1 MPAAMESP
9 QKYVL
14 GLDLGSASLGWAM
27 IALDAED
34 KPTSLLHTGVRIFEP
49 GVEGTSVDIQEGKD
63 QSKAVERRTARLHR
77 RQLRRRAARQRE
89 LFHSLQAA
97 GLLPVGESGEKAG
110 ALERQALLNEL
121 DQSLVL
127 KFSSATDGATD
138 TALFAQ
144 MPLYLLR
151 KRALDHAL
159 EPFEI
164 GRILFH
170 LIQRRGFKSNR
181 KETKKSAKENED
193 QGTVKADI
201 HSLEL
206 EMKAAGARTLGEYF
220 AGLNPHNP
228 ANDPRLRVRRRWT
241 SRKMFETEFT
251 LIWATQS
258 PHHPSLLT
266 PELRDSVSQLLFF
279 QRPISAQKHLIGT
292 CELERGDATHPPQ
305 RRAPWASMAAQRFR
319 ILQKVNDLK
328 IIDPKSDIS
337 VALSQEDRMK
347 LYRWLDTEGTQTFKA
362 IRKYLDI
369 PKEYFFNFEKSDR
382 NKDGD
387 KTLLGNRTQQSMLK
401 VFGRFWY
408 EFTEGKQNQII
419 ENWRNSE
426 SDEALMQEAI
436 QHLGL
441 TTDEAQLLVNEK
453 AASDYCALSLKAI
466 ERLMPLMLEG
476 ASFKAAETAIY
487 GDRFSGLTVHETV
500 PEMRRVL
507 PTLRNPAV
515 ERALTELRKVV
526 NALVREHGKPHE
538 IRIELARELK
548 KPRGERLKDTDKAR
562 KREKE
567 RSTVAK
573 KIFEQFNISN
583 PSRALIEKALLYEE
597 CGGICPY
604 TGMSIRY
611 SSLVNDSEFDIEH
624 IIPRSRF
631 PDNSFQNKTLC
642 HQSMNQLKG
651 GRTPYEM
658 YKGNPEEYEKLL
670 DRVRAWP
677 IKNRGKL
684 DRFRVGEPGVK
695 DDNTLEGFSERQL
708 NDTRYTSVSAAKLL
722 ATLYGGRERI
732 NPDGTKEQAVYAT
745 SGSITAALRNTWGLE
760 EILREL
766 VPPQPGDT
774 RGKPRID
781 HRHHA
786 IDAITIAATR
796 PAVIAAMA
804 RDSSRSID
812 YRTRPK
818 IEEPWKNF
826 VPSIRPHIER
836 LLVSHRP
843 EHKLSGEL
851 HDETN
856 YGRPYQQNQKTF
868 VHVRK
873 RVVGLS
879 PKDIVNIVDAEVR
892 KAVEQKAVELGG
904 DLTACEFKND
914 WPVLATRNNGTIPI
928 KKVRLK
934 KVLDVTPVGNETR
947 RRYVA
952 ESSNHHVA
960 VYAQVDA
967 TGKEKRWDGV
977 IVSLLEAY
985 QRISEAK
992 RSEAYKKHR
1001 RSIPIIQRKLP
1012 GAEDL
1017 QFKFSLMGGD
1027 TVELHR
1033 NCDHA
1038 NEVCKPDI
1046 YRVRTIAA
1054 NGQLSLVKITDA
1066 RMKKDIQAAKE
1077 WWSPTADTLRK
1088 LGCRKVV
1095 IDLQGRRRYAND

>member
-49 GVEGTSVDIQEGKD
+49 GVEGTSVDILEGKD

-89 LFHSLQAA
+89 LFHALQAA
-97 GLLPVGESGEKAG
+97 GLLPVGESGAKAG
-110 ALERQALLNEL
+110 ALERQALLNEF

-127 KFSSATDGATD
+127 KFSSAIDGATD
-138 TALFAQ
+138 AALFAQ

-159 EPFEI
+159 EPFEL

-181 KETKKSAKENED
+181 KDTKKSAKEDDD
-193 QGTVKADI
+193 QGAVKADI

-206 EMKAAGARTLGEYF
+206 EMKATEARTLGEYL
-220 AGLNPHNP
+220 AGLDPHTQK
-228 ANDPRLRVRRRWT
+228 VRRRWT
-241 SRKMFETEFT
+241 ARWMFEAEFAA
-251 LIWATQS
+251 IWNFQS
-258 PHHPSLLT
+258 VHHPSLLT
-266 PELRDSVSQLLFF
+266 PELRERIAYLLFF
-279 QRPISAQKHLIGT
+279 QRPIAAQKHLIGE
-292 CELERGDATHPPQ
+292 CELERGDATHAPQ
-305 RRAPWASMAAQRFR
+305 RRATWASMAAQRFR

-328 IIDPKSDIS
+328 VIHPLSDNS
-337 VALSQEDRMK
+337 ECLSPDDRMK
-347 LYRWLDTEGTQTFKA
+347 LYRFLDTEGTQNFAA
-362 IRKYLDI
+362 IRKHLGI
-369 PKEYFFNFEKSDR
+369 PKGFVFNLEKG
-382 NKDGD
+382 GD
-387 KTLLGNRTQQSMLK
+387 KSLQGNRTQQSMLK

-426 SDEALMQEAI
+426 SDETLMQEAI

-466 ERLMPLMLEG
+466 QRLMPLMLEG
-476 ASFKAAETAIY
+476 ASFKTAERAVY
-487 GDRFSGLTVHETV
+487 GDRFSGLTVHESV
-500 PEMRRVL
+500 PEMRKVL

-573 KIFEQFNISN
+573 KILEQFNISN

-722 ATLYGGRERI
+722 ATLYGGRERV

-745 SGSITAALRNTWGLE
+745 SGSITAALRNTWDWKRFCVNWYHLN
-760 EILREL
+760 
-766 VPPQPGDT
+766 P
-774 RGKPRID
+774 
-781 HRHHA
+781 
-786 IDAITIAATR
+786 AT
-796 PAVIAAMA
+796 
-804 RDSSRSID
+804 
-812 YRTRPK
+812 
-818 IEEPWKNF
+818 
-826 VPSIRPHIER
+826 
-836 LLVSHRP
+836 L
-843 EHKLSGEL
+843 
-851 HDETN
+851 
-856 YGRPYQQNQKTF
+856 
-868 VHVRK
+868 
-873 RVVGLS
+873 
-879 PKDIVNIVDAEVR
+879 
-892 KAVEQKAVELGG
+892 
-904 DLTACEFKND
+904 
-914 WPVLATRNNGTIPI
+914 
-928 KKVRLK
+928 
-934 KVLDVTPVGNETR
+934 
-947 RRYVA
+947 
-952 ESSNHHVA
+952 
-960 VYAQVDA
+960 
-967 TGKEKRWDGV
+967 
-977 IVSLLEAY
+977 
-985 QRISEAK
+985 
-992 RSEAYKKHR
+992 
-1001 RSIPIIQRKLP
+1001 
-1012 GAEDL
+1012 
-1017 QFKFSLMGGD
+1017 
-1027 TVELHR
+1027 
-1033 NCDHA
+1033 
-1038 NEVCKPDI
+1038 
-1046 YRVRTIAA
+1046 AA
-1054 NGQLSLVKITDA
+1054 NHAPTTVTMPSTPSPSRPRA
-1066 RMKKDIQAAKE
+1066 RQ
-1077 WWSPTADTLRK
+1077 
-1088 LGCRKVV
+1088 
-1095 IDLQGRRRYAND
+1095 

>member
-1 MPAAMESP
+1 MSAAMNPS

-27 IALDAED
+27 IALDDAGQ
-34 KPTSLLHTGVRIFEP
+34 PTSLLHTGVRIFEP
-49 GVEGTSVDIQEGKD
+49 GVEGTATDIQEGKD
-63 QSKAVERRTARLHR
+63 QSKAVDRRTARLHR

-89 LFHSLQAA
+89 LFHLLQSA
-97 GLLPVGESGEKAG
+97 GLLPFGESGMKATQ
-110 ALERQALLNEL
+110 LERQVILEEL
-121 DQSLVL
+121 DRTLVT
-127 KFSSATDGATD
+127 KFVSVATGEAEP
-138 TALFAQ
+138 APFAQ
-144 MPLYLLR
+144 MPLYYLR
-151 KRALDHAL
+151 KRALGHPL
-159 EPFEI
+159 EPFEL
-164 GRILFH
+164 GRVLFH
-170 LIQRRGFKSNR
+170 LIQRRGFQSNR
-181 KETKKSAKENED
+181 KDTKKSAKENED
-193 QGTVKADI
+193 QGEVKADI

-206 EMKAAGARTLGEYF
+206 EMQAAGVRTLGEYL

-228 ANDPRLRVRRRWT
+228 TNDPKLRVRRRWT
-241 SRKMFETEFT
+241 ARWMFEKEFS
-251 LIWATQS
+251 LIWEKQS
-258 PHHPSLLT
+258 AYHPSLLT
-266 PELRDSVSQLLFF
+266 PALRDEIARLLFY
-279 QRPISAQKHLIGT
+279 QRPIAAQKHLIGT
-292 CELERGDATHPPQ
+292 CELERGDNTHSPQ

-328 IIDPKSDIS
+328 VIHPESDIA
-337 VALSQEDRMK
+337 VPLSQEDRIK
-347 LYRWLDTEGTQTFKA
+347 LYHWLDTEGPQTFKA
-362 IRKYLDI
+362 IRKHLGI

-401 VFGRFWY
+401 VFGHFWC

-441 TTDEAQLLVNEK
+441 TAEEAKILANEK
-453 AASDYCALSLKAI
+453 AASDYCSLSLRAI
-466 ERLMPLMLEG
+466 QRLMPLMLEG
-476 ASFKAAETAIY
+476 ASFKTAETTIY
-487 GDRFSGLTVHETV
+487 GDRFSGLTIHKTI
-500 PEMRRVL
+500 PEMRQVL

-526 NALVREHGKPHE
+526 NALVREHGKPYE
-538 IRIELARELK
+538 VRIELARELK
-548 KPRGERLKDTDKAR
+548 KPRGERVKEIDKIR

-567 RSTVAK
+567 RADIVK
-573 KIFEQFNISN
+573 RILQECGKSN
-583 PSRALIEKALLYEE
+583 PSRLDIEKGLLHQE

-604 TGMSIRY
+604 TGKCISFCNLY
-611 SSLVNDSEFDIEH
+611 NDSEFDIEH

-658 YKGNPEEYEKLL
+658 YKGDPRGYEDLL
-670 DRVRAWP
+670 NRVRAWP

-684 DRFRVGEPGVK
+684 DRFRVGEPGIK
-695 DDNTLEGFSERQL
+695 EDNSLEGFSARQL

-732 NPDGTKEQAVYAT
+732 NPDGSKEQAVYAT
-745 SGSITAALRNTWGLE
+745 SGSITAALRSTWGLE
-760 EILREL
+760 EILRDL

-786 IDAITIAATR
+786 IDAIAIAATR

-812 YRTRPK
+812 PRTRPK
-818 IEEPWKNF
+818 IEQPWKNF
-826 VPSIRPHIER
+826 IDSIRPHIER

-856 YGRPYQQNQKTF
+856 YGRPYQQNQKTL

-873 RVVGLS
+873 RVSGLS
-879 PKDIVNIVDAEVR
+879 PKDIANIADPAVR
-892 KAVEQKAVELGG
+892 SAVERKAVELGG
-904 DLTACEFKND
+904 DLAACELKND
-914 WPVLATRNNGTIPI
+914 WPVLPTRNGGSIPI

-960 VYAQVDA
+960 IYAQLDA

-1001 RSIPIIQRKLP
+1001 RGASIIQRKLP

-1038 NEVCKPDI
+1038 SEICTPDI

-1095 IDLQGRRRYAND
+1095 IDLKGIRRYAND

>member
-1 MPAAMESP
+1 MSAAMDSS

-27 IALDAED
+27 IALNDSGQ
-34 KPTSLLHTGVRIFEP
+34 PTSLLHTGVRIFEP
-49 GVEGTSVDIQEGKD
+49 GVEGTSTDIQEGKD
-63 QSKAVERRTARLHR
+63 QSKAVDRRTARLHR

-89 LFHSLQAA
+89 LFHTLQGA
-97 GLLPVGESGEKAG
+97 GLLPVGESGAKATQ
-110 ALERQALLNEL
+110 LERQTILDEL
-121 DQSLVL
+121 DRALVT
-127 KFSSATDGATD
+127 KFTSVFASEAEPAS
-138 TALFAQ
+138 FAQ
-144 MPLYLLR
+144 IPLYHLR
-151 KRALDHAL
+151 KRALDHPL
-159 EPFEI
+159 EPFEF
-164 GRILFH
+164 GRVLFH

-181 KETKKSAKENED
+181 KETKKSAKESDD
-193 QGTVKADI
+193 QGAVNDGI
-201 HSLEL
+201 HTLTQ
-206 EMKAAGARTLGEYF
+206 EMKAAEARTLGEYL
-220 AGLNPHNP
+220 AGLDPHTQK
-228 ANDPRLRVRRRWT
+228 VRRRWT
-241 SRKMFETEFT
+241 ARWMFEKEFA
-251 LIWATQS
+251 LIWERQS
-258 PHHPSLLT
+258 AHHSSLLT
-266 PELRDSVSQLLFF
+266 TALRDQIAQLLFF
-279 QRPISAQKHLIGT
+279 QRPIAAQKHLIGH
-292 CELERGDATHPPQ
+292 CELERGDDTHPPE

-328 IIDPKSDIS
+328 VIHPDSDI
-337 VALSQEDRMK
+337 ATPLSPEDRMK
-347 LYRWLDTEGTQTFKA
+347 LYHFLDTEGTQTFAK
-362 IRKYLDI
+362 IRKHLGI
-369 PKEYFFNFEKSDR
+369 AGGRFFNFEKSDR

-387 KTLLGNRTQQSMLK
+387 KTLLGNRTQHSMLK

-426 SDEALMQEAI
+426 SDDSLMEEAI

-441 TTDEAQLLVNEK
+441 TAEEAQILVNEK

-466 ERLMPLMLEG
+466 HRLTPLMLEG
-476 ASFKAAETAIY
+476 ASFKTAETAVY

-500 PEMRRVL
+500 PGMRKVL

-526 NALVREHGKPHE
+526 NVLVRQHGKPHE

-548 KPRGERLKDTDKAR
+548 KPRGERVKDTDKIR

-567 RSTVAK
+567 RSEIVK
-573 KIFEQFNISN
+573 KILQECGNSN
-583 PSRALIEKALLYEE
+583 PSRLDIEKALLHQE

-604 TGMSIRY
+604 TEKSISFRNLY
-611 SSLVNDSEFDIEH
+611 NDSEFDIEH

-642 HQSMNQLKG
+642 HQSTNQLKG
-651 GRTPYEM
+651 GKTPYEM
-658 YKGNPEEYEKLL
+658 YKGNPEEYENLL
-670 DRVRAWP
+670 NRVRAWP

-695 DDNTLEGFSERQL
+695 EDNSLEGFSARQL

-732 NPDGTKEQAVYAT
+732 NPDGSKEQAVYAT
-745 SGSITAALRNTWGLE
+745 SGTITAALRNAWGLE

-812 YRTRPK
+812 PRTRPK
-818 IEEPWKNF
+818 IEQPWKNF
-826 VPSIRPHIER
+826 IDSIRPHIEQ

-856 YGRPYQQNQKTF
+856 YGRPYQQNKKTM

-873 RVVGLS
+873 RVPGLS
-879 PKDIVNIVDAEVR
+879 PKDIANIVDPVVRSAVER
-892 KAVEQKAVELGG
+892 KATELSG
-904 DLTACEFKND
+904 DHAGCELKND
-914 WPVLATRNNGTIPI
+914 WPVLTTRNGGTIPI

-934 KVLDVTPVGNETR
+934 KVLDVTPVGNDAR

-960 VYAQVDA
+960 VYAQLDA
-967 TGKEKRWDGV
+967 AGKEKRWDGV

-985 QRISEAK
+985 QRISESK

-1001 RSIPIIQRKLP
+1001 RSIPIIQRSIP
-1012 GAEDL
+1012 DAEDL
-1017 QFKFSLMGGD
+1017 QFRFSLMGGD

-1033 NCDHA
+1033 SCDHA
-1038 NEVCKPDI
+1038 KDICKLGI

-1095 IDLQGRRRYAND
+1095 IDLKGIRRYAND

>member
-1 MPAAMESP
+1 MESP

-27 IALDAED
+27 IALDCAG

-63 QSKAVERRTARLHR
+63 QSKAVDRRTARLHR

-89 LFHSLQAA
+89 LFHTLQAT
-97 GLLPVGESGEKAG
+97 GLLPVGESGEKTG

-127 KFSSATDGATD
+127 KFSSFTNSAADA
-138 TALFAQ
+138 ALFAQ

-151 KRALDHAL
+151 KRALDYTL
-159 EPFEI
+159 EPFEL

-181 KETKKSAKENED
+181 KETKKSPKENED
-193 QGTVKADI
+193 QGAVKADI

-206 EMKAAGARTLGEYF
+206 EIQAAGARTLGEYF

-228 ANDPRLRVRRRWT
+228 TNDPKLRVRRRWT
-241 SRKMFETEFT
+241 SRKMFETEFA
-251 LIWATQS
+251 LIWAAQS
-258 PHHPSLLT
+258 SYHPSLLT
-266 PELRDSVSQLLFF
+266 PELRDRVSQLLFF

-328 IIDPKSDIS
+328 VIHPVTDNTEF
-337 VALSQEDRMK
+337 LSAEDRMK
-347 LYRWLDTEGTQTFKA
+347 LYRFLDTEGTQTFAA
-362 IRKYLDI
+362 IRKHLGLKGYV
-369 PKEYFFNFEKSDR
+369 FNLEKG
-382 NKDGD
+382 GD
-387 KTLLGNRTQQSMLK
+387 KSLRGNRTQQSMLK

-426 SDEALMQEAI
+426 SDEPLMQEAM

-441 TTDEAQLLVNEK
+441 TATEAQLLVNEK
-453 AASDYCALSLKAI
+453 PASDYCALSLKAI

-476 ASFKAAETAIY
+476 ASFKAAETTIY
-487 GDRFSGLTVHETV
+487 GDRFSGLTVHEAV
-500 PEMRRVL
+500 PEMRKVL

-526 NALVREHGKPHE
+526 NALVREHGKPQE

-548 KPRGERLKDTDKAR
+548 KPRGERQKETDKIK

-567 RSTVAK
+567 RADIAK
-573 KIFEQFNISN
+573 KILQECGNSN
-583 PSRALIEKALLYEE
+583 PSRLDIEKGLLHRE

-604 TGMSIRY
+604 TEKSISFCNLY
-611 SSLVNDSEFDIEH
+611 NDSEFDIEH

-651 GRTPYEM
+651 GRIPHEM

-670 DRVRAWP
+670 NRVRAWP

-708 NDTRYTSVSAAKLL
+708 NDTRYTSVAAAKLL

-732 NPDGTKEQAVYAT
+732 NPDGSKEQAVYAT
-745 SGSITAALRNTWGLE
+745 SGSITAALRSTWGLE

-804 RDSSRSID
+804 RDSSRAID
-812 YRTRPK
+812 PRTRPK
-818 IEEPWKNF
+818 IEQPWKDF
-826 VPSIRPHIER
+826 IPSIRPHIEQ
-836 LLVSHRP
+836 LLISHRP

-856 YGRPYQQNQKTF
+856 YGRPYQQNQKTL

-873 RVVGLS
+873 RVSGLS
-879 PKDIVNIVDAEVR
+879 PKDVANIVDTKIREAVER
-892 KAVEQKAVELGG
+892 KAAEFGG
-904 DLTACEFKND
+904 DLAACELKND
-914 WPVLATRNNGTIPI
+914 WPVLPTRNGGTIPI

-960 VYAQVDA
+960 VYAQLDA
-967 TGKEKRWDGV
+967 AGKEKRWDGV

-992 RSEAYKKHR
+992 RSETYKKHR
-1001 RSIPIIQRKLP
+1001 RCIPIIQRSIA

-1033 NCDHA
+1033 TCDHTS
-1038 NEVCKPDI
+1038 EVCKPGI
-1046 YRVRTIAA
+1046 YRIRTIAA

-1095 IDLQGRRRYAND
+1095 VDLQGRRRFAND

>member
-27 IALDAED
+27 IALDCAG

-63 QSKAVERRTARLHR
+63 QSKAVDRRTARLHR

-89 LFHSLQAA
+89 LFHTLQAT

-127 KFSSATDGATD
+127 KFSSFTDIAAEA
-138 TALFAQ
+138 ALFAQ

-159 EPFEI
+159 EPFEL
-164 GRILFH
+164 GRVLFH

-193 QGTVKADI
+193 QGAVKADI

-206 EMKAAGARTLGEYF
+206 EIEAAGARTLGEYF

-228 ANDPRLRVRRRWT
+228 TNDPRLRVRRRWT
-241 SRKMFETEFT
+241 SRKMFETEFA
-251 LIWATQS
+251 LIWEAQS
-258 PHHPSLLT
+258 PHHPSLSTQDLH
-266 PELRDSVSQLLFF
+266 DSVWKLLFD
-279 QRPISAQKHLIGT
+279 QRKVAEQKHLIGT

-305 RRAPWASMAAQRFR
+305 RRAPWASMVAQRFR

-328 IIDPKSDIS
+328 VIHPVSDN
-337 VALSQEDRMK
+337 AEFLSAEDRMK
-347 LYRWLDTEGTQTFKA
+347 LYRFLDTEGTQTFPA
-362 IRKYLDI
+362 IRKHLGLKGYV
-369 PKEYFFNFEKSDR
+369 FNLEKG
-382 NKDGD
+382 GD
-387 KTLLGNRTQQSMLK
+387 KSLQGNRTQHSMLK

-426 SDEALMQEAI
+426 SDETLTEETV

-441 TTDEAQLLVNEK
+441 TRAEAQLLVNEK

-476 ASFKAAETAIY
+476 ISFKTAEKECYPDRDKVEIY
-487 GDRFSGLTVHETV
+487 NTV
-500 PEMRRVL
+500 PEMRKVL

-526 NALVREHGKPHE
+526 NAIVREHGKPHE

-548 KPRGERLKDTDKAR
+548 KPRGERIKETDKIK

-567 RSTVAK
+567 RADIAK
-573 KIFEQFNISN
+573 KILQECGNSN
-583 PSRALIEKALLYEE
+583 PSRIDIEKGLLHRE

-604 TGMSIRY
+604 TEKSISFCNLY
-611 SSLVNDSEFDIEH
+611 NDSEFDIEH

-670 DRVRAWP
+670 NRVRAWP

-684 DRFRVGEPGVK
+684 DRFRVGEPGLK
-695 DDNTLEGFSERQL
+695 DDNSLEGFSQRQL
-708 NDTRYTSVSAAKLL
+708 NDTRYTSVAAAKLL

-732 NPDGTKEQAVYAT
+732 APDGSKEQAVYAT
-745 SGSITAALRNTWGLE
+745 SGSITATLRSTWGLE

-804 RDSSRSID
+804 RDSSRAID
-812 YRTRPK
+812 PRTRPK
-818 IEEPWKNF
+818 IEQPWKDF
-826 VPSIRPHIER
+826 IPSIRPHIEQ

-856 YGRPYQQNQKTF
+856 YGRPYQQNQKTL

-873 RVVGLS
+873 RVAGLS
-879 PKDIVNIVDAEVR
+879 PKDIGNIVDTKIREAVER
-892 KAVEQKAVELGG
+892 KAAELGG
-904 DLTACEFKND
+904 DLAACELKND
-914 WPVLATRNNGTIPI
+914 WPVLPTRNGGTIPI
-928 KKVRLK
+928 KKVRMK

-952 ESSNHHVA
+952 ESSNHHIA
-960 VYAQVDA
+960 VYAQLDA
-967 TGKEKRWDGV
+967 AGKEKRWDGV

-1001 RSIPIIQRKLP
+1001 RSIPIIQRSIP

-1033 NCDHA
+1033 TCNHA
-1038 NEVCKPDI
+1038 KEICNPEI
-1046 YRVRTIAA
+1046 YRIRTIAA
-1054 NGQLSLVKITDA
+1054 SGQLSLARITDA
-1066 RMKKDIQAAKE
+1066 RMKKEIIAAGD
-1077 WWSPTADTLRK
+1077 WWQPRVDGLRK
-1088 LGCRKVV
+1088 LDCRKVLV
-1095 IDLQGRRRYAND
+1095 DLQGRRRYAND

>member
-1 MPAAMESP
+1 MSAAMEAP

-27 IALDAED
+27 IALDD
-34 KPTSLLHTGVRIFEP
+34 TGKPTSLLRTGVRIFEP

-63 QSKAVERRTARLHR
+63 QSKAVDRRTARLHR

-89 LFHSLQAA
+89 LFHLLQAA
-97 GLLPVGESGEKAG
+97 SLLPTGESGAKAG

-121 DQSLVL
+121 DRSLVL
-127 KFSSATDGATD
+127 KFSSLANNASDA
-138 TALFAQ
+138 APFAQ

-151 KRALDHAL
+151 KHALDHAL
-159 EPFEI
+159 EPYEL

-181 KETKKSAKENED
+181 NETKKSSKEED
-193 QGTVKADI
+193 QGAVKADI

-206 EMKAAGARTLGEYF
+206 EMKAADVRTLGEYL
-220 AGLNPHNP
+220 ASLDPHTQK
-228 ANDPRLRVRRRWT
+228 VRRRWT
-241 SRKMFETEFT
+241 ARWMFEVEF
-251 LIWATQS
+251 LKIWEVQWS
-258 PHHPSLLT
+258 HHPSLLT
-266 PELRDSVSQLLFF
+266 PELRDSISQLLFF
-279 QRPISAQKHLIGT
+279 QRPIAAQKHLIGT

-328 IIDPKSDIS
+328 VIHPLSDN
-337 VALSQEDRMK
+337 AEFLSAEDRMK
-347 LYRWLDTEGTQTFKA
+347 LYRFLDTEGTQTFAA
-362 IRKYLDI
+362 IRKHLGI
-369 PKEYFFNFEKSDR
+369 PKGYVFNLEKG
-382 NKDGD
+382 GD
-387 KTLLGNRTQQSMLK
+387 KSLQGNRTQQSMLK
-401 VFGRFWY
+401 VFGHFWY

-426 SDEALMQEAI
+426 SDETLQEEAV

-441 TTDEAQLLVNEK
+441 TPEEAKLLVNEK
-453 AASDYCALSLKAI
+453 APSDYCALSLKAI

-476 ASFKAAETAIY
+476 ESFKTAETTVY
-487 GDRFSGLTVHETV
+487 GDRFSGLTVHDTV
-500 PEMRRVL
+500 PEMRKVL

-526 NALVREHGKPHE
+526 NALVREYGKPQE

-567 RSTVAK
+567 RSIAAT
-573 KIFEQFNISN
+573 KILDQFNISN

-695 DDNTLEGFSERQL
+695 DNNTLEGFSERQL

-722 ATLYGGRERI
+722 ATLYGGRERM

-745 SGSITAALRNTWGLE
+745 SGSVTAALRITWGLE

-804 RDSSRSID
+804 RDSSRAID
-812 YRTRPK
+812 PRTRPK
-818 IEEPWKNF
+818 IEQPWKDF
-826 VPSIRPHIER
+826 IPSIRPHIEQ

-856 YGRPYQQNQKTF
+856 YGRPYQQNHKTL
-868 VHVRK
+868 VHIRK
-873 RVVGLS
+873 RVSGLS
-879 PKDIVNIVDAEVR
+879 PKDIANIVDLEVK
-892 KAVEQKAVELGG
+892 KAVERKAKELGG
-904 DLTACEFKND
+904 DLAACELKND
-914 WPVLATRNNGTIPI
+914 WPVLPTRNGGTIPI

-960 VYAQVDA
+960 VFAQLDA
-967 TGKEKRWDGV
+967 AGKEKRWDGV

-992 RSEAYKKHR
+992 RSETTKKHQP
-1001 RSIPIIQRKLP
+1001 SNPIIQRKLP
-1012 GAEDL
+1012 GTEDL

-1033 NCDHA
+1033 HCDHA
-1038 NEVCKPDI
+1038 NEACKPDI

-1054 NGQLSLVKITDA
+1054 NGQLSLVKIADA

-1088 LGCRKVV
+1088 LDCRKIVV
-1095 IDLQGRRRYAND
+1095 DLQGRRRYAND

>member
-1 MPAAMESP
+1 MSAAMDSS

-27 IALDAED
+27 IALDDAGQ
-34 KPTSLLHTGVRIFEP
+34 PTSLLHTGVRIFEP
-49 GVEGTSVDIQEGKD
+49 GVEGTSTDIQEGKD
-63 QSKAVERRTARLHR
+63 QSKAVDRRTARLHR

-89 LFHSLQAA
+89 LFHTLQEA
-97 GLLPVGESGEKAG
+97 GLLPVGESGAKATQ
-110 ALERQALLNEL
+110 LERQAILDEL
-121 DQSLVL
+121 DKAFVK
-127 KFSSATDGATD
+127 KFTSSFVGVADA
-138 TALFAQ
+138 APFAQ
-144 MPLYLLR
+144 MPLYHLR
-151 KRALDHAL
+151 KRALDHPL
-159 EPFEI
+159 EPFEL
-164 GRILFH
+164 GRVLFH

-193 QGTVKADI
+193 QGAVKADI

-206 EMKAAGARTLGEYF
+206 EMQVAGARTLGEYL

-228 ANDPRLRVRRRWT
+228 TNDPKLRVRRRWT
-241 SRKMFETEFT
+241 ARWMFEKEFA
-251 LIWATQS
+251 LIWEAQS
-258 PHHPSLLT
+258 VHQPSLLT
-266 PELRDSVSQLLFF
+266 SELRDRIAQLLFF
-279 QRPISAQKHLIGT
+279 QRPIAAQKHLIGT
-292 CELERGDATHPPQ
+292 CELERGDDTHPPQ

-328 IIDPKSDIS
+328 VIHPDSDL
-337 VALSQEDRMK
+337 ATPLSPEDRMK
-347 LYRWLDTEGTQTFKA
+347 LYHFLDTEGTQTFAK
-362 IRKYLDI
+362 IRKHLGI
-369 PKEYFFNFEKSDR
+369 AGGCFFNFEKSDR

-387 KTLLGNRTQQSMLK
+387 KTLLGNRTQHSMLK
-401 VFGRFWY
+401 IFGRFWY

-426 SDEALMQEAI
+426 SDEAMMQEAI

-441 TTDEAQLLVNEK
+441 TVEEAKILVNEK

-466 ERLMPLMLEG
+466 NRLIPLMMEG
-476 ASFKAAETAIY
+476 ISFKTAETMIY

-500 PEMRRVL
+500 PEMRKVL

-548 KPRGERLKDTDKAR
+548 KPRGERVKETDKIR

-567 RSTVAK
+567 RSAVAK
-573 KIFEQFNISN
+573 KILEQFNISN
-583 PSRALIEKALLYEE
+583 PGRALIEKALLYEE

-604 TGMSIRY
+604 TGLSIRY

-651 GRTPYEM
+651 GKTPYEM
-658 YKGNPEEYEKLL
+658 YKGSPEEYEKLL

-695 DDNTLEGFSERQL
+695 EDNTLEGFSERQL

-804 RDSSRSID
+804 RGSARALDP
-812 YRTRPK
+812 RTRPK
-818 IEEPWKNF
+818 IEQPWKDF
-826 VPSIRPHIER
+826 IPSIRPHIEQ

-856 YGRPYQQNQKTF
+856 YGRPYQQNQKTL

-873 RVVGLS
+873 RVAGLS

-892 KAVEQKAVELGG
+892 RAVEQKAVELGG
-904 DLTACEFKND
+904 DLTACELKND

-952 ESSNHHVA
+952 ESSNHHIA
-960 VYAQVDA
+960 VYSQIDA

-992 RSEAYKKHR
+992 HSEAYKKHR
-1001 RSIPIIQRKLP
+1001 RSIPIIQRSIP

-1017 QFKFSLMGGD
+1017 QFRFSLMGGD

-1033 NCDHA
+1033 NCNHA

>member
-1 MPAAMESP
+1 MSAAMDSS

-27 IALDAED
+27 IALDDAD
-34 KPTSLLHTGVRIFEP
+34 KPTSLLHAGVRIFEP
-49 GVEGTSVDIQEGKD
+49 GVEGTSADIQEGKD
-63 QSKAVERRTARLHR
+63 QSKAVDRRTARLHR

-89 LFHSLQAA
+89 LFHTLQAT
-97 GLLPVGESGEKAG
+97 GLLPVGESGAKAG

-127 KFSSATDGATD
+127 KFSPSTDNAADAT
-138 TALFAQ
+138 LFAQ

-159 EPFEI
+159 EPFEL

-181 KETKKSAKENED
+181 KETKKSPKENED
-193 QGTVKADI
+193 QGAVKAEI
-201 HSLEL
+201 HSLEQ
-206 EMKAAGARTLGEYF
+206 EMRAADVRTLGEYL
-220 AGLNPHNP
+220 AGLDPHTQK
-228 ANDPRLRVRRRWT
+228 VRRRWT
-241 SRKMFETEFT
+241 ARWMFEKEFKE
-251 LIWATQS
+251 IWVKQA
-258 PHHPSLLT
+258 PHHPSILT
-266 PELRDSVSQLLFF
+266 PELHDRVAYLLFF
-279 QRPISAQKHLIGT
+279 QRPIAAQKHLIGE
-292 CELERGDATHPPQ
+292 CELECGDATHPPQ

-328 IIDPKSDIS
+328 VIHPDSDI
-337 VALSQEDRMK
+337 ATPLSPEDRMK
-347 LYRWLDTEGTQTFKA
+347 LYHLLDTEGTQTFKA
-362 IRKYLDI
+362 IRKHLGI
-369 PKEYFFNFEKSDR
+369 SKECFFNFEKSDQ
-382 NKDGD
+382 NKDGE
-387 KTLLGNRTQQSMLK
+387 KTLLGNRTQHSMLK

-426 SDEALMQEAI
+426 SDEILMQEAV

-441 TTDEAQLLVNEK
+441 TPEEAQLLVNEK

-466 ERLMPLMLEG
+466 NQLMPLMLEG
-476 ASFKAAETAIY
+476 ASFKTAETTIY

-500 PEMRRVL
+500 PEMRKIL

-515 ERALTELRKVV
+515 ERAMTELRKVV
-526 NALVREHGKPHE
+526 NALVREYGKPHE

-548 KPRGERLKDTDKAR
+548 KPRGERLKETDKIR

-567 RSTVAK
+567 RADIVK
-573 KIFEQFNISN
+573 KILTECGNSN
-583 PSRALIEKALLYEE
+583 PSRADIEKGLLHRE

-604 TGMSIRY
+604 TKKVINF
-611 SSLVNDSEFDIEH
+611 SSLYNDSEFDIEH

-658 YKGNPEEYEKLL
+658 YKGTPEEYEKLL
-670 DRVRAWP
+670 DRVRSWP

-695 DDNTLEGFSERQL
+695 EDNTLEGFSERQL
-708 NDTRYTSVSAAKLL
+708 NDTRYTSVAAAKLL

-732 NPDGTKEQAVYAT
+732 NPDGSKEQAVYAT
-745 SGSITAALRNTWGLE
+745 SGSITAALRSTWGLE

-804 RDSSRSID
+804 RDSSRAID
-812 YRTRPK
+812 PRTRPK
-818 IEEPWKNF
+818 IEQPWKNF
-826 VPSIRPHIER
+826 IPSIRPHIEQ

-856 YGRPYQQNQKTF
+856 YGRPYQENQKTL
-868 VHVRK
+868 VHIRK
-873 RVVGLS
+873 RVAGLS
-879 PKDIVNIVDAEVR
+879 TKDVANIVDLEVK
-892 KAVEQKAVELGG
+892 KAVERKAAELGG
-904 DLTACEFKND
+904 NLAACELKND
-914 WPVLATRNNGTIPI
+914 WPVLSTRNGSTIPI

-934 KVLDVTPVGNETR
+934 KVLDATPVGNETR

-960 VYAQVDA
+960 VYAQLDA
-967 TGKEKRWDGV
+967 AGKEKRWDGV

-1001 RSIPIIQRKLP
+1001 RSIPVIQRSIT

-1033 NCDHA
+1033 NCDHIS
-1038 NEVCKPDI
+1038 EVCNPEI

-1088 LGCRKVV
+1088 LGCRKVIV
-1095 IDLQGRRRYAND
+1095 DLQGRRRYAND

>member
-1 MPAAMESP
+1 MPAAMDSS

-27 IALDAED
+27 IALDDAGQ
-34 KPTSLLHTGVRIFEP
+34 PTSLLHTGVRIFEP
-49 GVEGTSVDIQEGKD
+49 GVEGTSTDIQEGKD
-63 QSKAVERRTARLHR
+63 QSKAVDRRTARLHR
-77 RQLRRRAARQRE
+77 RQLRRRAARQRD
-89 LFHSLQAA
+89 LFHTLQAT
-97 GLLPVGESGEKAG
+97 GLLPIGESGAKAG
-110 ALERQALLNEL
+110 ALERQALLNKL
-121 DQSLVL
+121 DQSLVF
-127 KFSSATDGATD
+127 KFSSATDSAAD
-138 TALFAQ
+138 AALFAQ

-151 KRALDHAL
+151 KRALGNAL
-159 EPFEI
+159 EPFEL
-164 GRILFH
+164 GRIFFH

-193 QGTVKADI
+193 QGAVKADI

-206 EMKAAGARTLGEYF
+206 EIQAAGARTLGEYF

-228 ANDPRLRVRRRWT
+228 TNDPKLRVRRRWT
-241 SRKMFETEFT
+241 SRKMFETEFA
-251 LIWATQS
+251 LIWAAQS
-258 PHHPSLLT
+258 PYHTSLLT

-279 QRPISAQKHLIGT
+279 QRPISAQHLIGH
-292 CELERGDATHPPQ
+292 CELERGDTTHPPP
-305 RRAPWASMAAQRFR
+305 RRAPWASMSTQRFR

-328 IIDPKSDIS
+328 IIHPVSDN
-337 VALSQEDRMK
+337 AEFLSAEDRMK
-347 LYRWLDTEGTQTFKA
+347 LYRFLDTEGTQTFAA
-362 IRKYLDI
+362 IRKHLGLKGYV
-369 PKEYFFNFEKSDR
+369 FNLEKG
-382 NKDGD
+382 GD
-387 KTLLGNRTQQSMLK
+387 KSLQGNRTQQSMLK
-401 VFGRFWY
+401 VFGHFWY

-426 SDEALMQEAI
+426 SDEGLMQEAM

-441 TTDEAQLLVNEK
+441 TATEAQLLVNEK
-453 AASDYCALSLKAI
+453 PASDYCALSLKAI

-476 ASFKAAETAIY
+476 ASFKTAETTIY

-500 PEMRRVL
+500 PEMRKVL

-526 NALVREHGKPHE
+526 NALVREHGKPQE

-548 KPRGERLKDTDKAR
+548 KPRGERQKETDKIK

-567 RSTVAK
+567 RADIAK
-573 KIFEQFNISN
+573 KILQECGNSN
-583 PSRALIEKALLYEE
+583 PSRLDIEKGLLHRE

-604 TGMSIRY
+604 TEKSISFCNLY
-611 SSLVNDSEFDIEH
+611 NDSEFDIEH

-684 DRFRVGEPGVK
+684 DRFRVGEPGLK
-695 DDNTLEGFSERQL
+695 EDNTLEGFSQRQL

-732 NPDGTKEQAVYAT
+732 NPDGTKDQAVYAT

-804 RDSSRSID
+804 RDSSRALD
-812 YRTRPK
+812 PRTRPK
-818 IEEPWKNF
+818 IDPPWKNF
-826 VPSIRPHIER
+826 VPSIRPHIEQ
-836 LLVSHRP
+836 LLISHRP

-856 YGRPYQQNQKTF
+856 YGRPYQQNQKTL
-868 VHVRK
+868 VHIRK
-873 RVVGLS
+873 RVAGLS
-879 PKDIVNIVDAEVR
+879 PKDIGNIVDTKIREAVER
-892 KAVEQKAVELGG
+892 KAAELGG
-904 DLTACEFKND
+904 DLTACELKND
-914 WPVLATRNNGTIPI
+914 WPVLPTRNGRTIPI

-952 ESSNHHVA
+952 ESSNHHIA
-960 VYAQVDA
+960 VYAQLDA
-967 TGKEKRWDGV
+967 AGKEKRWDGV

-992 RSEAYKKHR
+992 RSEAYKKYR
-1001 RSIPIIQRKLP
+1001 RSILIVQRSIP

-1033 NCDHA
+1033 TCNHEKEIC
-1038 NEVCKPDI
+1038 NPEI
-1046 YRVRTIAA
+1046 YRIRTIAA
-1054 NGQLSLVKITDA
+1054 SGQLSLARITDA
-1066 RMKKDIQAAKE
+1066 RMKKEIIAAGD
-1077 WWSPTADTLRK
+1077 WWQPRVDALRK

-1095 IDLQGRRRYAND
+1095 VDLQGRRRYAND

>member
-1 MPAAMESP
+1 MSAVLEAS

-27 IALDAED
+27 IALDEAD
-34 KPTSLLHTGVRIFEP
+34 KPTSLLHAGVRIFEP
-49 GVEGTSVDIQEGKD
+49 GVEGTSIDIQEGKD
-63 QSKAVERRTARLHR
+63 QSKAVDRRTARLHR

-89 LFHSLQAA
+89 LFHLLQAT

-121 DQSLVL
+121 DRSLVL
-127 KFSSATDGATD
+127 KFSSTTNSAADA
-138 TALFAQ
+138 ALFAQ

-159 EPFEI
+159 EPFEF
-164 GRILFH
+164 GRVLFH

-181 KETKKSAKENED
+181 KETKKNPKENED
-193 QGTVKADI
+193 QGAVKADI

-206 EMKAAGARTLGEYF
+206 EIQAAGARTLGEYF

-228 ANDPRLRVRRRWT
+228 TNDPKLRVRRRWT
-241 SRKMFETEFT
+241 GRKMFEQEFA
-251 LIWATQS
+251 LIWAAQA
-258 PHHPSLLT
+258 PHYPSLLT
-266 PELRDSVSQLLFF
+266 QELHDSVWKLLFD
-279 QRPISAQKHLIGT
+279 QRKVADQRHLIGT

-328 IIDPKSDIS
+328 VIHPDSDI
-337 VALSQEDRMK
+337 ATPLSAEDRVK
-347 LYRWLDTEGTQTFKA
+347 LYHFLDTEGTQTFA
-362 IRKYLDI
+362 SIRKHLDI
-369 PKEYFFNFEKSDR
+369 PKGHVFNLEKG
-382 NKDGD
+382 GD
-387 KTLLGNRTQQSMLK
+387 KSLQGNRTQHSMLK

-426 SDEALMQEAI
+426 DDETLMQEAI

-441 TTDEAQLLVNEK
+441 TPEEAQLLVNEK

-466 ERLMPLMLEG
+466 GRLMPLMLEG
-476 ASFKAAETAIY
+476 LSFKTAETAIY

-500 PEMRRVL
+500 PEMRKTL

-526 NALVREHGKPHE
+526 NALVRKHGKPHE

-548 KPRGERLKDTDKAR
+548 KPRGERLKETDKIR

-567 RSTVAK
+567 RADIVK
-573 KIFEQFNISN
+573 KILQECGNSN
-583 PSRALIEKALLYEE
+583 PSRLDIEKGMLHRE

-604 TGMSIRY
+604 TGKTIAFCNLY
-611 SSLVNDSEFDIEH
+611 NNSEFDIEH

-658 YKGNPEEYEKLL
+658 YKGNPKEYEKLL

-695 DDNTLEGFSERQL
+695 DDNSLEGFSQRQL

-732 NPDGTKEQAVYAT
+732 KPDGTKEQAVYAT
-745 SGSITAALRNTWGLE
+745 SGSITAALRQTWGLE

-766 VPPQPGDT
+766 VPPQPGKT
-774 RGKPRID
+774 QGKPRID

-804 RDSSRSID
+804 RDSSRAID
-812 YRTRPK
+812 PRTRPK
-818 IEEPWKNF
+818 IEQPWKDF
-826 VPSIRPHIER
+826 IPTIRPHIET

-856 YGRPYQQNQKTF
+856 YGRPYQQNKKTL

-873 RVVGLS
+873 RVAGLS
-879 PKDIVNIVDAEVR
+879 PKDIANIVDPEVK
-892 KAVEQKAVELGG
+892 KAVEQKAVDLGG
-904 DLTACEFKND
+904 DLTACELKND
-914 WPVLATRNNGTIPI
+914 WPMLPTKNGKTIPI
-928 KKVRLK
+928 KKVRMK
-934 KVLDVTPVGNETR
+934 KVLDVTPVGNDTR

-952 ESSNHHVA
+952 ESSNHHIA
-960 VYAQVDA
+960 VYAQLDVA
-967 TGKEKRWDGV
+967 GKEKRWDGV

-1001 RSIPIIQRKLP
+1001 RSIPIVQRKLAE
-1012 GAEDL
+1012 AEDL

-1027 TVELHR
+1027 TIETQK
-1033 NCDHA
+1033 DY
-1038 NEVCKPDI
+1038 NERGKLYRAGI

-1054 NGQLSLVKITDA
+1054 NGQVSLVRIEDA
-1066 RMKKDIQAAKE
+1066 RMKKIIKDAKE
-1077 WWSPTADTLRK
+1077 WWSPGVDALRK
-1088 LGCRKVV
+1088 LDCRKVV
-1095 IDLQGRRRYAND
+1095 VDLLGKVHPAND

>member
-1 MPAAMESP
+1 MSAAMDSS

-27 IALDAED
+27 IALNDSGQ
-34 KPTSLLHTGVRIFEP
+34 PTSLLHTGVRIFEP
-49 GVEGTSVDIQEGKD
+49 GVEGTSTDIQEGKD
-63 QSKAVERRTARLHR
+63 QSKAVDRRTARLHR

-89 LFHSLQAA
+89 LFHTLQRA
-97 GLLPVGESGEKAG
+97 GLLPVGESGAKATQ
-110 ALERQALLNEL
+110 LERQAILNEL
-121 DQSLVL
+121 DRALL
-127 KFSSATDGATD
+127 TKFASVFTSEADPAS
-138 TALFAQ
+138 FAQ
-144 MPLYLLR
+144 MPLYHLR
-151 KRALDHAL
+151 KRALDHQL
-159 EPFEI
+159 EPFEF
-164 GRILFH
+164 GRVLFH

-193 QGTVKADI
+193 QGEVKAAL

-206 EMKAAGARTLGEYF
+206 EMQAAGARTLGEYL

-228 ANDPRLRVRRRWT
+228 TNDPKLRVRRRWT
-241 SRKMFETEFT
+241 ARWMFEKEFA
-251 LIWATQS
+251 LIWEKQFQYQ
-258 PHHPSLLT
+258 PSLLT
-266 PELRDSVSQLLFF
+266 SELRTGIAHLLFF
-279 QRPISAQKHLIGT
+279 YRPIAAQKHLIGT
-292 CELERGDATHPPQ
+292 CELERGDDTHPPE
-305 RRAPWASMAAQRFR
+305 RRAPWASLAAQRFR

-328 IIDPKSDIS
+328 VIHPDSDI
-337 VALSQEDRMK
+337 ATPLSPEDRMK
-347 LYRWLDTEGTQTFKA
+347 LYHFLDTEGTQTFAK
-362 IRKYLDI
+362 IRKHLGI
-369 PKEYFFNFEKSDR
+369 AGGRFFNFEKSDR

-387 KTLLGNRTQQSMLK
+387 KTLLGNRTQHSMLK

-426 SDEALMQEAI
+426 SDDSLMEEAI

-441 TTDEAQLLVNEK
+441 TAEEAQILVNEK

-466 ERLMPLMLEG
+466 HRLMPLMLEG
-476 ASFKAAETAIY
+476 VSFKTAETAIY

-500 PEMRRVL
+500 PEMRKVL

-526 NALVREHGKPHE
+526 NALVRQHGKPHE

-548 KPRGERLKDTDKAR
+548 KPRGERVKETDKIR

-573 KIFEQFNISN
+573 KILEQFNISN
-583 PSRALIEKALLYEE
+583 PGRALIEKALLYEE

-604 TGMSIRY
+604 TGISIRY

-658 YKGNPEEYEKLL
+658 HKGNPEEYEKLL

-695 DDNTLEGFSERQL
+695 EDNSLEGFSQRQL

-732 NPDGTKEQAVYAT
+732 NPDGSKEQAVYAT

-766 VPPQPGDT
+766 VPTQPGDT

-812 YRTRPK
+812 PRTRPK
-818 IEEPWKNF
+818 IEQPWKNF
-826 VPSIRPHIER
+826 IDSIRPHIEQ

-856 YGRPYQQNQKTF
+856 YGRPYQQNQKTL
-868 VHVRK
+868 VHIRK
-873 RVVGLS
+873 RVPGLS
-879 PKDIVNIVDAEVR
+879 PKDIANIVDPVVRSAVER
-892 KAVEQKAVELGG
+892 KAAELGG
-904 DLTACEFKND
+904 DLAACELKND
-914 WPVLATRNNGTIPI
+914 WPVLSARSGSSIPI

-934 KVLDVTPVGNETR
+934 KVLDVTPVGNDIR

-960 VYAQVDA
+960 VYAQINA
-967 TGKEKRWDGV
+967 AGKEKRWDGV

-985 QRISEAK
+985 QRISESK

-1001 RSIPIIQRKLP
+1001 RGIPIIQRSIP
-1012 GAEDL
+1012 GAVDL
-1017 QFKFSLMGGD
+1017 QFRFSLMGGD

-1038 NEVCKPDI
+1038 KDVCKPEI

-1054 NGQLSLVKITDA
+1054 SGQLSLAKITDA
-1066 RMKKDIQAAKE
+1066 RMKKDIIAAGD
-1077 WWSPTADTLRK
+1077 WWQPRVDALRK

-1095 IDLQGRRRYAND
+1095 IDLKGVRRYAND